1 MSQLEESITDREAE
15 VTFAN
20 TSLKATNQINQ
31 PTRVLGNVC
40 PVPSK
45 SKSWV
50 FEGRYFGL
58 IHEKW
63 AKNKIICS
71 LCYPIDSPDPTEQTV
86 KPVNWH
92 LN

>member
-31 PTRVLGNVC
+31 PTRVLGNVR

-71 LCYPIDSPDPTEQTV
+71 LCYPRQS
-86 KPVNWH
+86 
-92 LN
+92 